1 MWEFL
6 GSLAVN
12 APFELPRLWESLGML
27 ALRMPDLCSK
37 AAHARSKEQL
47 RKTVR
52 TPVGVA
58 SVADNNTLNPFAA
71 RIPKFTPKVPQELP
85 P

>member
-1 MWEFL
+1 
-6 GSLAVN
+6 
-12 APFELPRLWESLGML
+12 
-27 ALRMPDLCSK
+27 MPNLCSK

-52 TPVGVA
+52 TSVGVA

-71 RIPKFTPKVPQELP
+71 RIPKFTPKVPQKLP

>member
-1 MWEFL
+1 MWKFL

-12 APFELPRLWESLGML
+12 APFELPRLWEILGML
-27 ALRMPDLCSK
+27 ALRTPNLCSK
-37 AAHARSKEQL
+37 TAHARSKELL
-47 RKTVR
+47 RKSLR
-52 TPVGVA
+52 APVGVA